1 MGREVSYTKAFIVGF
16 WVRRM
21 VGWLMPA
28 SRRSMGGVSTAA
40 VTGLWNII
48 SEAYERGSN

>member
-16 WVRRM
+16 WVRWM

-40 VTGLWNII
+40 VAALWNIV
-48 SEAYERGSN
+48 SEA